1 MTDPSPRR
9 DDRPVALVADDAH
22 DSRQLLANMLR
33 HAGLRVVE
41 ARDGQQAQA
50 MFQDSRPV
58 LTFLDI
64 DMPGTD
70 GFAALVAIRALDPK
84 ATVVIVSATSSLANV
99 QQTMQLGA
107 LGFVVKP
114 YSAKRIIEILR
125 QAAASTGDRRL
136 LPD

>member
-1 MTDPSPRR
+1 MTGSSTTPEA
-9 DDRPVALVADDAH
+9 RPVALVADDAH
-22 DSRQLLANMLR
+22 DSRTLLANMLR

-41 ARDGQQAQA
+41 ARDGAQAQTL
-50 MFQDSRPV
+50 FQEARPV

-70 GFAALVAIRALDPK
+70 GFAALEAIRALDPK

-136 LPD
+136 MPD